1 MIDLCICTRKRGNEM
16 NLLECCEICP
26 FRCKVN
32 RMQGER
38 GRCKASD
45 KVKIALASVHQ
56 YEEPC
61 ISGEKGSGTVFFSN
75 CNLSCVYCQNYKISS
90 EGYGKEISIN
100 ELAELFLK
108 QQEKEVHNI
117 NLVSPTIY
125 VPQIIEALHIAKQAG
140 LLIPV
145 VYNSSGYERKETIQK
160 LKRVCRYIFARF

>member
-1 MIDLCICTRKRGNEM
+1 M
-16 NLLECCEICP
+16 NLLEYCEICP

-32 RMQGER
+32 RTQGER

-90 EGYGKEISIN
+90 EGYGKEITIN
-100 ELAELFLK
+100 ELAEIFLK
-108 QQEKEVHNI
+108 QQEKGVHNI

-125 VPQIIEALHIAKQAG
+125 VPQIIEALHIAKKEG
-140 LLIPV
+140 LFIPI
-145 VYNSSGYERKETIQK
+145 VYNSSGYERKEIIQK
-160 LKRVCRYIFARF
+160 LKRTCRYIFARL